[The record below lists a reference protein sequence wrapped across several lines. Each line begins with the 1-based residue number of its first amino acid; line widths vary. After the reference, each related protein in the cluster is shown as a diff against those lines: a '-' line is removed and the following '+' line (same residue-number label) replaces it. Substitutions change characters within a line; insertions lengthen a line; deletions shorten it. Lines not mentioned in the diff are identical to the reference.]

1 MALIATHLNAGH
13 AGGDIVAIG
22 IYAPSSHTSIPP
34 SPPFSWSLISLMVSV
49 DVKHRVYL
57 LTSTMSI
64 DSVSIALLSL
74 PQVKFHQQKALACH
88 STATL
93 TQALHLL
100 RAAIR
105 KNHSTAK
112 ASGMFH
118 LALEG
123 SVTSFWQPASLELSA
138 FPVHR
143 LSRVEDL
150 QWLEVEGPVGVVVDV
165 TCPDWL
171 GEEEVRCQ
179 TRLLDVVLHVC
190 SVSSSREE
198 IHSAVM
204 IIIICAVYHF
214 YPCCCIQCQQSDLT

>member
-1 MALIATHLNAGH
+1 
-13 AGGDIVAIG
+13 
-22 IYAPSSHTSIPP
+22 
-34 SPPFSWSLISLMVSV
+34 MVSV
-49 DVKHRVYL
+49 DVKHHVYL
-57 LTSTMSI
+57 LTSTVSI

-88 STATL
+88 STAAL

-100 RAAIR
+100 HAAVL
-105 KNHSTAK
+105 NHCTAK

-123 SVTSFWQPASLELSA
+123 SVTSFWQPASPELSA

-150 QWLEVEGPVGVVVDV
+150 QRLEVEGPVGVVVDV

-190 SVSSSREE
+190 SVSASREE

-204 IIIICAVYHF
+204 IMIVCVVYHF
-214 YPCCCIQCQQSDLT
+214 CPCSCIQRQQSGSTLVMIVSVTALMRLSAGLLCI